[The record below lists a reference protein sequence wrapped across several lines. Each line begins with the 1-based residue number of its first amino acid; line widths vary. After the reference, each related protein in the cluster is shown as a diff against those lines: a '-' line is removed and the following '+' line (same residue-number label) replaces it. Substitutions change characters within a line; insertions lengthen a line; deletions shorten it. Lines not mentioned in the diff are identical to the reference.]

1 MGALADEFD
10 FGYANLA
17 TRDAR
22 GGRKV
27 VGGPAVGKC
36 ELM

>member
-10 FGYANLA
+10 FGYANIA
-17 TRDAR
+17 TRETR
-22 GGRKV
+22 GGKKI
-27 VGGPAVGKC
+27 VGGTGLGKC